1 MGREWSDAMPTKEFP
16 RTPNPLAVAVDRFP
30 WWISTTVIVGSLL
43 MLTGA
48 ILAIAHPVS
57 LVSPTD
63 QINGAV
69 RIYAGYLFSRNL
81 ALAIMLL
88 ASLASRAGR
97 WLAGLMLLTA
107 LVQVLDAGL
116 DLLDG
121 RVAVAPA
128 AAILGIAFLLG
139 SVRLAGHP
147 FWNREAWGT

>member
-1 MGREWSDAMPTKEFP
+1 MPMNEYA
-16 RTPNPLAVAVDRFP
+16 RSSTPPPITAGDRFP
-30 WWISTTVIVGSLL
+30 WWISATVIVGSLL

-48 ILAIAHPVS
+48 ILAVAHPAS

-88 ASLASRAGR
+88 ATLALRAGR

-107 LVQVLDAGL
+107 LVQILDASL
-116 DLLDG
+116 DVLDG
-121 RVAVAPA
+121 RIAVAPV
-128 AAILGIAFLLG
+128 AAILGILFLLG
-139 SVRLAGHP
+139 SSRLAGHP
-147 FWNREAWGT
+147 FWRREAWGS